1 MKGDGEILEEIVSK
15 ERHKEIN
22 KVGYHRIYSKTKDVV
37 ILHVQY
43 VEKRELSWYM
53 YVHPIG
59 VSVTYVVLWLTK
71 LTGQSWYFR

>member
-1 MKGDGEILEEIVSK
+1 MFYNGIFFHLRLVKGDGEILEEIVSK

-43 VEKRELSWYM
+43 VEKRELS
-53 YVHPIG
+53 
-59 VSVTYVVLWLTK
+59 
-71 LTGQSWYFR
+71 